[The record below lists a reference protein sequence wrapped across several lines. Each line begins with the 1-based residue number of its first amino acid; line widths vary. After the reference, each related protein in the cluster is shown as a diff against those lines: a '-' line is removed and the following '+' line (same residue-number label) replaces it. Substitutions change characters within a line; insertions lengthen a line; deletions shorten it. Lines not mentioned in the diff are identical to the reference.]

1 MPENKIELV
10 IEGQN
15 KFTSAFKALDV
26 NLTSLKSAVIGLGV
40 GALVRVT
47 TNALDFASA
56 IKETADRVDFST
68 TALQQ
73 WRFVAEQ
80 SGASAQTLDASLSM
94 FSRTLGTAASGSH
107 EAQKALA
114 RIGITLN
121 DLNTQSPEQIFE
133 RTRTAIS
140 NLETAGQRNQIMFQL
155 FGRQAKE
162 LSGVF
167 SATSSEVDRLRAASE
182 KMGAV
187 MDEQTIAKAKKTKD
201 ELDALTTVIK
211 NQLSTAL
218 VALGPLLVT
227 AAGQIA
233 EMAKYAIKA
242 ASAFSFFLGIDF
254 DPALSNY
261 DQLLL
266 KFSQAND
273 ALGTMKEQSKH
284 WWGPREKDIAKQQ
297 AIVDSLNQQVLAQ
310 AKLFSAPKKEEAK
323 TAGGKQ
329 PIDSDYL
336 NALQKQVD
344 ASSGIKL
351 KALDN
356 DRANQMDKLARMNLN
371 AADFAAAKARIDQD
385 YKNKRIDL
393 ENELYSQLGASSN
406 LFFTARQ
413 FKLEEDLKNMKEVG
427 ISKGERL
434 KYQAQQELQIEAD
447 KITQSQAQRMT
458 DITNQIAASKSLAQ
472 QEIDIAAYKI
482 TALQASRVTDL
493 DNQIITSQSASDVV
507 SLSFQSWAA
516 SLKSWQET
524 VSVTIKSTMD
534 SMVDGISTAVGRA
547 IVLGENLGEALK
559 GVMQSVA
566 ISIISMLVKIGV
578 QMLASWLI
586 SKFVTSKQAA
596 SELSRGLMAVYVN
609 SFASAAAIP
618 FYGWA
623 MDPYVAAFNLAT
635 AITGASSAA
644 TIGQGMGATI
654 GAAHGGMEDVPS
666 EGTFLLNKGERV
678 LSPQQNRDLTDF
690 LEAGASGGVVVQ
702 QLNITIAVP
711 DSQALIGMDRN
722 DWRNIVARNVIP
734 ALDALDRMGVR
745 QLALEQQRGN

>member
-1 MPENKIELV
+1 MAADNKIELV

-15 KFTSAFKALDV
+15 KFSSAFKALDV

-47 TNALDFASA
+47 TNALEFASA

-80 SGASAQTLDASLSM
+80 SGASAQTLDNALSM

-114 RIGITLN
+114 RIGVTLN

-133 RTRTAIS
+133 RTREAIS
-140 NLETAGQRNQIMFQL
+140 KLESAGQRNQVMFQL

-167 SATSSEVDRLRAASE
+167 SSTSSEVDKLRTASE

-211 NQLSTAL
+211 TQLSTAL
-218 VALGPLLVT
+218 VALGPRLVK
-227 AAGQIA
+227 AAEQIA
-233 EMAKYAIKA
+233 ALAKYSIEVAT
-242 ASAFSFFLGIDF
+242 AFSHFLGIDF
-254 DPALSNY
+254 APALDNY
-261 DQLLL
+261 DKLLFRQQEL
-266 KFSQAND
+266 TEMIKRREGQGLLPKWMMDQSRLP
-273 ALGTMKEQSKH
+273 ALNAE
-284 WWGPREKDIAKQQ
+284 
-297 AIVDSLNQQVLAQ
+297 LAQ
-310 AKLFSAPKKEEAK
+310 VTAQLEKLREGYRQPKKEEEKKPAAS
-323 TAGGKQ
+323 TQ
-329 PIDSDYL
+329 PIDPDYL

-344 ASSGIKL
+344 ASSGIKM
-351 KALDN
+351 KALES
-356 DRANQMDKLARMNLN
+356 DRLEQIKKLQEMNLSLK
-371 AADFAAAKARIDQD
+371 DFRVAEELINTD
-385 YKNKRIDL
+385 YANKWLQI
-393 ENELYSQLGASSN
+393 EEEMYGKLGSSSD
-406 LFFTARQ
+406 LFFKGKER
-413 FKLEEDLKNMKEVG
+413 KLYEDLKNMESVG
-427 ISKGERL
+427 IAKGEIL

-447 KITQSQAQRMT
+447 KVTQRQAQ
-458 DITNQIAASKSLAQ
+458 
-472 QEIDIAAYKI
+472 
-482 TALQASRVTDL
+482 RVTDL
-493 DNQIITSQSASDVV
+493 NNQILITEQSGAVFALSLELWSAS
-507 SLSFQSWAA
+507 LQT
-516 SLKSWQET
+516 WQQT
-524 VSVTIKSTMD
+524 VSTSIATTMT
-534 SMVDGISTAVGRA
+534 SMIDGISTAVGRA
-547 IVLGENLGEALK
+547 IVLGESLSEALK
-559 GVMQSVA
+559 SVMQSVA
-566 ISIISMLVKIGV
+566 ISIISMLVKIGA

-586 SKFVTSKQAA
+586 SKFVIVRQA
-596 SELSRGLMAVYVN
+596 STELARGLAAVYVN

-623 MDPYVAAFNLAT
+623 MAPSVAAVNLAT
-635 AITGASSAA
+635 AAQGAVAA
-644 TIGQGMGATI
+644 GTLGAGIGGAMG

-678 LSPQQNRDLTDF
+678 LAPQQNRDLTDF
-690 LEAGASGGVVVQ
+690 LEAGSSGGVTVQ
-702 QLNITIAVP
+702 QLNIAISVP
-711 DSQALIGMDRN
+711 DSKALIDMDRN

-745 QLALEQQRGN
+745 QVALERQRGS